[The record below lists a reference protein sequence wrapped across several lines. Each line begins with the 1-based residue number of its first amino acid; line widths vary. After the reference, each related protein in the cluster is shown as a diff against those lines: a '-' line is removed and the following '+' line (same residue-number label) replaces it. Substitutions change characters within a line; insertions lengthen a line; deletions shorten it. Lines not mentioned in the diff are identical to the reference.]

1 MQADASAHDAYRAPT
16 GRPERI
22 ESDCGRYKRRLK
34 DHAAG
39 ANGAVP
45 EAMDIPSYVI
55 QAPDHD
61 EDTADGEFH
70 PIVIAET
77 KKAMK
82 TLSVSE
88 AVQDLDLTGAPLVT
102 FRHAGSGRVNIVYR
116 AAATG
121 TSAGSTRRRSPA
133 TPSRHSHVPK
143 LRPWPG
149 SCTAKC
155 TAQPTATNM

>member
-1 MQADASAHDAYRAPT
+1 MLPTALLLLLAAAPSSQPLVQVDGKLDEPRWT
-16 GRPERI
+16 LKERI
-22 ESDCGRYKRRLK
+22 EKRLRRYKRRLK

-61 EDTADGEFH
+61 EDTGDGEFH

-116 AAATG
+116 RSDGNIGWIDPPTL
-121 TSAGSTRRRSPA
+121 AGDT
-133 TPSRHSHVPK
+133 
-143 LRPWPG
+143 
-149 SCTAKC
+149 
-155 TAQPTATNM
+155 Q